1 MNLPKTD
8 DNDRTHKNDTNT
20 LSCHMVNASF
30 WASASYDTSNS
41 SHFFFN
47 FEDPVL
53 VHTLYYRMK
62 ATYHPLLTGIFHEQ
76 ISVQHVGH
84 NVLHLHVVKRL
95 SSH

>member
-1 MNLPKTD
+1 MIQIPYLVIWSML
-8 DNDRTHKNDTNT
+8 
-20 LSCHMVNASF
+20 LSGQALHTTQAIQV
-30 WASASYDTSNS
+30 T
-41 SHFFFN
+41 FFN

-62 ATYHPLLTGIFHEQ
+62 ATYHPLLIGIFHEQ